1 MKYNQA
7 VPKFPSDFKAVDK
20 TYSLYGKLVRSNYPM
35 PLPEVN
41 SSKPDI
47 TFTFRGIVPKLENHP
62 SDNQSRIWRQ
72 MRDGRLLRYY
82 YSLGHM
88 HEFRFSRDGSVVSF
102 FQSWPEW
109 RDTLFPL
116 LNPVMAVS
124 VTLLGGTALHASSLV
139 LNKKSTLIMGISG
152 AGKSTLSAA
161 LAVQKLCMHSDDI
174 AVIEWNDKGIPV
186 VMAGYPRIKIEAG
199 LREHLGLTGLP
210 LIPIISEKKKTGI
223 PADLEV
229 HIQNAQKEKWLPA
242 EQLPGG
248 FHSDAAA
255 LSAIIILDKRKIE
268 IDKPQIERLRPVD
281 AVMALTGHMYGRE
294 WLNRSGPVTLK
305 VCTRLAKTVP
315 VYRVHMPDNPGLLIQ
330 SARYIREK
338 IIETPGYD

>member
-1 MKYNQA
+1 MKYNQT
-7 VPKFPSDFKAVDK
+7 VPKFPPDFKAVDK

-35 PLPEVN
+35 PLPTVN
-41 SSKPDI
+41 SSKPDVTL
-47 TFTFRGIVPKLENHP
+47 TFKGIVPKLENHP
-62 SDNQSRIWRQ
+62 PDNQSRIWRKE
-72 MRDGRLLRYY
+72 RDGRLLRYY

-88 HEFRFSRDGSVVSF
+88 NEFRFSEDGTHVNF
-102 FQSWPEW
+102 LQSWPEW

-116 LNPVMAVS
+116 MNPVMAVS
-124 VTLLGGTALHASSLV
+124 VTLQGGTALHASSLV

-152 AGKSTLSAA
+152 AGKSTLTAA

-186 VMAGYPRIKIEAG
+186 VTAGYSRIKIEAG

-210 LIPIISEKKKTGI
+210 LIPIISVKKKTGI

-255 LSAIIILDKRKIE
+255 LSAIIILDKRKKD
-268 IDKPQIERLRPVD
+268 IDKPRIEQLRPMN
-281 AVMALTGHMYGRE
+281 AVMALTEHMYGRE
-294 WLNRSGPVTLK
+294 WLNRPGPDTLK
-305 VCTRLAKTVP
+305 VCTRLAETVP
-315 VYRVHMPDNPGLLIQ
+315 VYRINMPDNLELLNQ
-330 SARYIREK
+330 SAENIRKK